1 MGGSVSAGRDNNE
14 LIDNL
19 VSGNYIRSRGVE
31 KVFRALDRG
40 DYMTPEAK
48 RQAYKDLAWR
58 DGLLHMSSP
67 CIYSEVMEGLELRPG
82 LSFLNIGSGTGYLST
97 LAGLILGTS
106 GISHGVEIHPS
117 TVDYATI
124 KLQQFIKKSPS
135 LDYFDF
141 CEPKFFIGN
150 GLNLAPLQSGYDRV
164 YCGAGC
170 PEKYVNYIRYLLKV
184 GGILVV
190 PINDTLQQVKR
201 VSETK
206 FVSYSLMSVSFATL
220 RAPTDE
226 DTKEHFKLVD
236 IEPPRL
242 VMLARARI
250 REALRDSLLE
260 RRPELREKAW
270 RRPPRRNQEPRRVII
285 PIEST
290 PENENLNVLHD
301 LDAESGA
308 NEMNALLSLV
318 ISMGEDRLAGALRF
332 GSDRGTGYVYRHDRD
347 SHSSDDDDDTDGSTE
362 TVEPT
367 TETYDQ
373 SIGNED
379 DTSSRSNQELK
390 EDSEETTHKTDA
402 KDEADNKESE
412 VENVVDSN
420 DEIETDPQSDSS
432 SVDDSKA
439 KNKRLRARLSRTV
452 AKLKR
457 LGKKPFRNT
466 GIAKAS
472 TSKVEDEHRNDC
484 EVSSSESDDDEK
496 PAGTDDTCTEDTSQ
510 EAGPSTDM
518 EWQELKHPVEDNN
531 GVHKS
536 KAKRQKLDSGIGEN
550 SGSAEETTQS
560 DSGSDS
566 DSWTRL
572 NISCSGLAD
581 RDDDSSVE
589 EDEASEERRARRKS
603 SEARHREMGLT
614 VKQAVAALPLPHPLK
629 MFVNW
634 GRSYQF

>member
-1 MGGSVSAGRDNNE
+1 MGGSVSSGRDNNE

-19 VSGNYIRSRGVE
+19 VSGNYIRSPGVE

-117 TVDYATI
+117 TVDYATN

-141 CEPKFFIGN
+141 CEPKFFVGN

-170 PEKYVNYIRYLLKV
+170 PEKYLNYIRYLLKV
-184 GGILVV
+184 GGILIV

-206 FVSYSLMSVSFATL
+206 WVSSSLMNVSFSTL

-226 DTKEHFKLVD
+226 DARELFKLVD

-250 REALRDSLLE
+250 RKALRDSALE
-260 RRPELREKAW
+260 RRPELREKTW
-270 RRPPRRNQEPRRVII
+270 RRPHRRTQEPRRVII
-285 PIEST
+285 PIEAT
-290 PENENLNVLHD
+290 PDNENLNVLHD

-308 NEMNALLSLV
+308 NEMNALLRLV
-318 ISMGEDRLAGALRF
+318 ITMGEDRLPGPVRF
-332 GSDRGTGYVYRHDRD
+332 GSDRGTGYVYRHNRD
-347 SHSSDDDDDTDGSTE
+347 SDSSDDDDDDSDGSTE

-367 TETYDQ
+367 TETNDQ
-373 SIGNED
+373 SVENED
-379 DTSSRSNQELK
+379 DTGTSSSQESK
-390 EDSEETTHKTDA
+390 EDSEDATHKTDT
-402 KDEADNKESE
+402 KDKANNKESE
-412 VENVVDSN
+412 DEKVGSN
-420 DEIETDPQSDSS
+420 DEIDTDPLSDSS
-432 SVDDSKA
+432 SVDDSRA
-439 KNKRLRARLSRTV
+439 KNKRQRVTKTIV
-452 AKLKR
+452 QVTG
-457 LGKKPFRNT
+457 LGKNPFQT
-466 GIAKAS
+466 VGIMTATA
-472 TSKVEDEHRNDC
+472 TDFEDEHRKEC
-484 EVSSSESDDDEK
+484 EVGSSDSDDDEK
-496 PAGTDDTCTEDTSQ
+496 PAGTHYTCAEDTSQ

-518 EWQELKHPVEDNN
+518 EWQDLKHPGEECN
-531 GVHKS
+531 GVHKC

-550 SGSAEETTQS
+550 SGSAEEATRS

-572 NISCSGLAD
+572 NISCSGVAD
-581 RDDDSSVE
+581 RDDDSSLE
-589 EDEASEERRARRKS
+589 EDEASAERRARRKS
-603 SEARHREMGLT
+603 AEARRREMALT
-614 VKQAVAALPLPHPLK
+614 VKQAVASLPLPHPLK